1 MAHTFGYLSLICYAA
16 SFAGY
21 GWILYAPNAWIGRA
35 ATLLLAGGIGL
46 QYMALLERA
55 HWTHTIP
62 YDDLYGSMLLFAWLL
77 GLTYL
82 ALELAH
88 RQRSVGALVT
98 AFLVI
103 WIACV
108 MALAPEAPVARPAAG
123 GALFAFHVTLNT
135 WAYAAFALSFLLS
148 VVYLVQDRVLRS
160 HRMSAT
166 FWRFPSLEVLDRMAR
181 SSVWVG
187 LGALVLG
194 AGMGFAWE
202 RRLSGGY
209 AWSDPKV
216 MITLL
221 ILAAYAAY
229 LRLSRAASW
238 RGARAALLCACNFAV
253 VLFSYTFVNLYLTK
267 FHRFF

>member
-1 MAHTFGYLSLICYAA
+1 MTHPFGYLSLMCYAA
-16 SFAGY
+16 SLICYAR
-21 GWILYAPNAWIGRA
+21 ILYAPNKWIGRA
-35 ATLLLAGGIGL
+35 ATLLLASGIGM
-46 QYMALLERA
+46 QYVALLERA

-77 GLTYL
+77 GITYL
-82 ALELAH
+82 ALELLH
-88 RQRSVGALVT
+88 RQRAVGALVT
-98 AFLVI
+98 LFLAI
-103 WIACV
+103 WIACL
-108 MALAPEAPVARPAAG
+108 MALAPEARAVTPPAR

-148 VVYLVQDRVLRS
+148 LVYLVQNRVLRS

-166 FWRFPSLEVLDRMAR
+166 FWRFPSLDVLDRMAR

-194 AGMGFAWE
+194 VGLGLAYE
-202 RRLSGGY
+202 HRLSGGY
-209 AWSDPKV
+209 AWGDPKV
-216 MITLL
+216 MVTLL

-253 VLFSYTFVNLYLTK
+253 VLFSYTFVNLYLTR